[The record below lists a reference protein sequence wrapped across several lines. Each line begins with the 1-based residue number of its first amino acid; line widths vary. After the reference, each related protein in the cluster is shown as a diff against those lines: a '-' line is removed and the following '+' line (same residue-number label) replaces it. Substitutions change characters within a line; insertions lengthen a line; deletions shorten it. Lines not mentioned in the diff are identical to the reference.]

1 MFNHVV
7 ARECLTYLNDN
18 PRNIWYRDRLRDLV
32 KDKVVVEIGCGSG
45 ILAAYALE
53 YGAKFYRGIDIRNNR
68 VQYATHILNQLGY
81 AGRFQLQC
89 SDFLELSSADITHPV
104 DILMCERTADQFCSG
119 LNLRQFWQQASRIFP
134 VPYTSIPDKWTMDVR
149 VYSGKLESTL
159 SEYQPQVLIQDPG
172 LPTGFYQAVMST
184 NFIQPE
190 ETHEGLLSFS
200 PDTCHNPIEFTL
212 DLCGY
217 TSATV
222 VLNDHIQYQGSPC
235 LSISAITDWPAPI
248 KIVVPHANAKIK
260 FFWNDQIRIPPLYK
274 RGYWDFI
281 KID

>member
-1 MFNHVV
+1 
-7 ARECLTYLNDN
+7 
-18 PRNIWYRDRLRDLV
+18 
-32 KDKVVVEIGCGSG
+32 
-45 ILAAYALE
+45 
-53 YGAKFYRGIDIRNNR
+53 
-68 VQYATHILNQLGY
+68 
-81 AGRFQLQC
+81 
-89 SDFLELSSADITHPV
+89 
-104 DILMCERTADQFCSG
+104 
-119 LNLRQFWQQASRIFP
+119 
-134 VPYTSIPDKWTMDVR
+134 MDVR

-190 ETHEGLLSFS
+190 ETHKGLLSFS

-212 DLCGY
+212 DLRGY

-222 VLNDHIQYQGSPC
+222 VLNDHIQYQGNPC

-248 KIVVPHANAKIK
+248 KIVVPTANAKIK